1 MKDAD
6 QLRLVERIQTGYTI
20 AEKELFLRY
29 KGPIHWKV
37 LRRIDTNIENIKD
50 LVSEIYLAIIDGV
63 RKPSFQPERW
73 ESLDA
78 YVWGVTNHKINDW
91 FKKQKVERR
100 TIVGDPPS
108 DDIATSTEEYLLE
121 TQELANH
128 LRTLIK
134 SLPSKYKEAL
144 DLRYFQELS
153 IQEISAQLSLPPRR
167 VSERIHYALKLLR
180 KAFHKKFRQY

>member
-1 MKDAD
+1 MKDAE
-6 QLRLVERIQTGYTI
+6 QLRLVKRIQSGDAI

-29 KGPIHWKV
+29 KDPIHWKV
-37 LRRIDTNIENIKD
+37 FRRIDTDVENIKD
-50 LVSEIYLAIIDGV
+50 VVGEIHLAILQGL
-63 RKPSFQPERW
+63 RKESFQPERW

-78 YVWGVTNHKINDW
+78 YVWGVANHKINDW

-100 TIVGDPPS
+100 IIVGDHPS

-121 TQELANH
+121 NQELANL

-153 IQEISAQLSLPPRR
+153 IQEISAQLGLPPRR

-180 KAFHKKFRQY
+180 EAFHKKFRQY